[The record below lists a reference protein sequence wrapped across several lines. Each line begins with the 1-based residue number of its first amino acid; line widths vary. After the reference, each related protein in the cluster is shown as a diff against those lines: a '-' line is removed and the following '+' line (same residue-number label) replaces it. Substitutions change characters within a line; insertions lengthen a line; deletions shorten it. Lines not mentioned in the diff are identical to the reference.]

1 MDNNRNL
8 QSVRSQLNAA
18 GTSEHSPMSS
28 RDRREM
34 NSLERIYFS
43 AVVRIIAKTIS
54 AANMPS
60 LTEAETAD
68 RADDWMEVLYGHVPE
83 SRLDQA
89 YRQAVHAHSGPF
101 PVNCYEIIAAYN
113 AIIAGEQAADA
124 DARRSY
130 SPSKAEEQ
138 AVAAMCDHCHG
149 SGMRL
154 KRDLDG
160 RVLGVIGGKP
170 CDHKPLPDVPMP
182 FAGKD
187 EQIGW

>member
-1 MDNNRNL
+1 M
-8 QSVRSQLNAA
+8 
-18 GTSEHSPMSS
+18 
-28 RDRREM
+28 
-34 NSLERIYFS
+34 IK
-43 AVVRIIAKTIS
+43 IITKTIS

-60 LTEAETAD
+60 LTGMETED
-68 RADDWMEVLYGHVPE
+68 RANDWMEVLYGHVPE

-101 PVNCYEIIAAYN
+101 PVNCYEIIGAYN

-170 CDHKPLPDVPMP
+170 CDHKPLPDAPAPMP
-182 FAGKD
+182 FASKD